1 MGIGYMRLDL
11 FMHYV
16 YASTMIVILVRFVC
30 LVYTFILLKDLSEGG
45 SEIIPSDEEVEESE
59 PPLKKSKLQELEPE
73 EKEDVTVSVTLCIS

>member
-16 YASTMIVILVRFVC
+16 YASTMIIILVRFVW

-59 PPLKKSKLQELEPE
+59 PPLKKSKLQELE
-73 EKEDVTVSVTLCIS
+73 EKEEATVSVTLCIS

>member
-1 MGIGYMRLDL
+1 MRLDL